1 MMKKNL
7 RYLATAGL
15 FLLTPLATQA
25 APIDLS
31 SWTPLTLNYPG
42 GQGAGS
48 WVLEPGN
55 TAVKQVIN
63 ADPSF

>member
-15 FLLTPLATQA
+15 FLLTPLATHA

-48 WVLEPGN
+48 
-55 TAVKQVIN
+55 
-63 ADPSF
+63 